1 MSDEEV
7 ICTEW
12 WSRLVWLWLRFWLV
26 NVEEED
32 AFKFGELAILLARDL
47 EIVDAIGISSM
58 LWLREVVTGLGF
70 EGDNDD
76 LFLSDVADV
85 DFWLTLDL
93 SYDVDSTVFAWFV
106 EELVSLIGDL
116 LRFLEVLDGK
126 VESDFLSRGP
136 VWPRPGPPRRKVV
149 REVDGLAWGSIEDCF
164 WLEDFREESEFWSF
178 RSWKYKEENQA

>member
-126 VESDFLSRGP
+126 VESDFRSRGP
-136 VWPRPGPPRRKVV
+136 VWPLPGPPRRKVV

-178 RSWKYKEENQA
+178 RSWKYK